1 MSSQLEA
8 GSPAPDFTLPRDGGG
23 QVSLDDFRGRKLV
36 LYFYP
41 RADTPGC
48 TKEAVAFSQVAPE
61 FAKANTAILGVSAD
75 AVKALDAFKRKY
87 DLSIALAA
95 DEQHN
100 VLEAYG
106 VWGEKSMYGK
116 TFMGISR
123 VTFLI
128 DANGRIARIWPR
140 VKVEGHADEVLTAAR
155 AL

>member
-1 MSSQLEA
+1 
-8 GSPAPDFTLPRDGGG
+8 
-23 QVSLDDFRGRKLV
+23 
-36 LYFYP
+36 
-41 RADTPGC
+41 
-48 TKEAVAFSQVAPE
+48 
-61 FAKANTAILGVSAD
+61 
-75 AVKALDAFKRKY
+75 
-87 DLSIALAA
+87 
-95 DEQHN
+95 

>member
-8 GSPAPDFTLPRDGGG
+8 GSPALDFTLPRDGGG

>member
-1 MSSQLEA
+1 
-8 GSPAPDFTLPRDGGG
+8 
-23 QVSLDDFRGRKLV
+23 
-36 LYFYP
+36 
-41 RADTPGC
+41 
-48 TKEAVAFSQVAPE
+48 
-61 FAKANTAILGVSAD
+61 
-75 AVKALDAFKRKY
+75 VKALDAFKRKY

-106 VWGEKSMYGK
+106 VCGEKSMYGK